1 MELTPAGLFHAGQ
14 CAVSQGGNGKDF
26 LRCFLD
32 MKVIWA
38 PKPENMRMA
47 EELCPKG
54 LLPKIK
60 GEQCSLRN
68 PFKIDS

>member
-1 MELTPAGLFHAGQ
+1 MP
-14 CAVSQGGNGKDF
+14 GNVPFRKEGTGKDF

-38 PKPENMRMA
+38 PKPENMRTA
-47 EELCPKG
+47 EELCPKR

-60 GEQCSLRN
+60 GGAVQPPQSV
-68 PFKIDS
+68 